1 MNVIVLL
8 PLLGLILVAALAA
21 VIWRNRVHLRN
32 ELADTRLANEQLQQR
47 LSTLSRRA
55 PEPAPVAAPVAT
67 PASAITPVSVL
78 ADRIHEVVLIHDASG
93 IRYANQQFA
102 TLLGA
107 SVTDLVDMKLAELVP
122 PEYAELVADNIKRR
136 LDGEGIADRYE
147 VDLVGLQ
154 GQSSRLEL
162 SNFNIVHE
170 GTPAL
175 LILGVEVLPTQTVAA
190 LGLQDGG
197 VRSRARLALEALGDA
212 IVTVDA
218 RGRVDYLNP
227 AASDLLGVSADS
239 VKGGDLEAA
248 TLQIAEGDRKLLLQ
262 PVRQALADGA
272 PFNLGRRVL
281 VIRKGES
288 GERYAE
294 VSAAPLHSP
303 TGDTIGAVLSLHDV
317 TEQRGITRQISWQA
331 SHDALTGLVNR
342 REFEHRLQECLEA
355 SRRHSSHS
363 VLCFVD
369 LDRFK
374 LINDMAGHLAGDGL
388 LRDLAKLL
396 REAVRDSDTVGRLGG
411 DEFGLLLP
419 GCPLEKAHQI
429 ADDLCRKI
437 GDYRYVWKEKVFE
450 VGASIGLVGFG
461 PESGSMEQ
469 VLAAADSACY
479 AAKRQGGHIVIY
491 SEADEELAR
500 ETGEIHW
507 LKRLQSALKNKRF
520 ELYSQP
526 IVSAF
531 NGDDHGPA
539 MEVLMRLKGEDGS
552 SIAPGKFIGAAEQ
565 YHLMSLIDRRV
576 ISSTLTALGSGDIVL
591 PPHRSLSINVSGQTL
606 ADNQF
611 LEFVVDCFD
620 TSGADPA
627 QVCFE
632 IAESAVVSNLDFT
645 RRFIGVLHGMGCR
658 FALDD
663 FGSGVG
669 SINNLKNLA
678 VDYLKI
684 DGSLM
689 RTVGQ
694 DAVSRE
700 LVMAMMRMAKAL
712 KFKVIA
718 EQLEDSGAIDAAR
731 RLGVDYLQGY
741 AVGRPH
747 SLTLDA

>member
-1 MNVIVLL
+1 MNVIEFL
-8 PLLGLILVAALAA
+8 PLLGLILFAALAA
-21 VIWRNRVHLRN
+21 VIWRKHLALQN
-32 ELADTRLANEQLQQR
+32 ELANTRQVNEELQQR
-47 LSTLSRRA
+47 LSILAVRIPDPVPA
-55 PEPAPVAAPVAT
+55 PAPVPVTESATAAV
-67 PASAITPVSVL
+67 SAL
-78 ADRIHEVVLIHDASG
+78 ADRIHQVVLIHDSGG

-107 SVTDLVDMKLAELVP
+107 PVGELIGMQLAELVP
-122 PEYAELVADNIKRR
+122 PEYAELVADNIERR
-136 LDGEGIADRYE
+136 LAGEAIADRYE
-147 VDLVGLQ
+147 IDLVGLQ

-162 SNFNIVHE
+162 SNFSITHE
-170 GTPAL
+170 GKPAL
-175 LILGVEVLPTQTVAA
+175 LVLGVEVLPTQSMAA

-197 VRSRARLALEALGDA
+197 VRSRARLALEALGEA

-218 RGRVDYLNP
+218 RGRVDYVNP
-227 AASDLLGVSADS
+227 AASALLGVSLES
-239 VKGGDLEAA
+239 TKGSDIEAV
-248 TLQIAEGDRKLLLQ
+248 TPHLSEGDRKLLLQ
-262 PVRQALADGA
+262 PVRQALSDGA

-288 GERYAE
+288 GERFAE
-294 VSAAPLHSP
+294 VSAAQLHAP
-303 TGDTIGAVLSLHDV
+303 TGDTIGAVISLHDV

-342 REFEHRLQECLEA
+342 REFEHRLQQCLEIV
-355 SRRHSSHS
+355 RRHGSNS
-363 VLCFVD
+363 VLCYVD

-419 GCPLEKAHQI
+419 GCPLEKAQQI

-437 GDYRYVWKEKVFE
+437 GDYRYMWKDRVFE
-450 VGASIGLVGFG
+450 VGASIGLVGIG
-461 PESGSMEQ
+461 PESGSLEQ

-479 AAKRQGGHIVIY
+479 AAKRQGGHVVIY
-491 SEADEELAR
+491 SGADQEYAR

-526 IVSAF
+526 IVAVF

-552 SIAPGKFIGAAEQ
+552 SIPPAKFLGAAEH
-565 YHLMSLIDRRV
+565 YRLMSLIDRRV
-576 ISSTLTALGSGDIVL
+576 IGSTLAALGSGDIVL
-591 PPHRSLSINVSGQTL
+591 PPQRSLSLNVSGQSL
-606 ADNQF
+606 ADSQF

-620 TSGADPA
+620 DSGADPA

-689 RTVGQ
+689 RNLGS

-700 LVMAMMRMAKAL
+700 MVTAMMRMAKAL
-712 KFKVIA
+712 KFRVIA
-718 EQLEDSGAIDAAR
+718 EQLEDSSAIDAAR

-741 AVGRPH
+741 AVARPQP
-747 SLTLDA
+747 LTLDA